1 MKKISQPK
9 KNQVTVKYTELFLK
23 VQMQNKVEFPSEN
36 QSTSRTQM
44 QTKLKVSST
53 KKELKKSIL
62 VKAVQCSLLL

>member
-36 QSTSRTQM
+36 KSTRRTQM
-44 QTKLKVSST
+44 QMKLNS
-53 KKELKKSIL
+53 
-62 VKAVQCSLLL
+62 A